1 MYIHTCATIYLCD
14 YMWIYECIF
23 SFASLST
30 SRKNDSFNFKDAP
43 LEDMESTGRMSSFQM
58 MKVTKLQLKL
68 SMA

>member
-1 MYIHTCATIYLCD
+1 MYFLFCLPKYIK
-14 YMWIYECIF
+14 
-23 SFASLST
+23 
-30 SRKNDSFNFKDAP
+30 KNDSFNFKDAP